1 MRLRWPARPVLAGS
15 PGDERR
21 GGRSLVGRRTAARG
35 AEPGA
40 LPLPPVSRGH
50 RAPDRT
56 PGSAVLSRPR
66 DCRVPVR
73 GLVQFGKGLVG
84 VMAAI
89 GLWQLLLAVGVLPS
103 RFVPSMSAILVALVR
118 GIGSL
123 DLLGALGGTLE
134 AWAIGLAIATLLG
147 AVAGIGIATVPRL
160 AAMSSVVIRFLRPVP
175 SVALIPI
182 AILVAGLGLK
192 MTLILVVFASLWP
205 VLFNATY
212 AVRDMPQLY
221 RETGLTLGLG
231 RAQLLLRVVVPASL
245 PGILTGIRI
254 ASAIGLV
261 VAVSAELVTGVGG
274 LGGYILNARQADQI
288 PAAYAGILLGG
299 LTGYLIN
306 FGLQVLERRAFGW
319 STAGR
324 EGA

>member
-1 MRLRWPARPVLAGS
+1 MRLKWPRRPVLAGS
-15 PGDERR
+15 AGTERR
-21 GGRSLVGRRTAARG
+21 AGKSVGSRRTAARA

-40 LPLPPVSRGH
+40 GPHPPVSRGERTGDGA
-50 RAPDRT
+50 RA
-56 PGSAVLSRPR
+56 SAASRRPR
-66 DCRVPVR
+66 GARVPVR
-73 GLVQFGKGLVG
+73 GLVRFGKGLVG
-84 VMAAI
+84 VGVAI
-89 GLWQLLLAVGVLPS
+89 GLWQLLLAGGVLPS
-103 RFVPSMSAILVALVR
+103 RFVPSMWAIFVALVS

-123 DLLGALGGTLE
+123 GLLSALGGTLQ
-134 AWAIGLAIATLLG
+134 AWAIGLAIATVLG

-182 AILVAGLGLK
+182 AILVAGLGLT
-192 MTLILVVFASLWP
+192 MTLILVVFASVWP
-205 VLFNATY
+205 VLFNAIY
-212 AVRDMPQLY
+212 AVRDVPQLY

-231 RAQLLLRVVVPASL
+231 RGQLLLRVVVPAAL
-245 PGILTGIRI
+245 PGILTGVRVAAAI
-254 ASAIGLV
+254 ALV

-274 LGGYILNARQADQI
+274 LGAYILNARLVNQI

-299 LTGYLIN
+299 LAGYLIN
-306 FGLQVLERRAFGW
+306 FGLQVLDARAFGW